1 MTCQESGNPFAISNR
16 RRYSDTARPYRAA
29 PFAAARS
36 DMITFLR
43 LGFPAV
49 AVSVA
54 VALMPLVTCA
64 QYADIRDGAGIV
76 WFVGSVLPDNPGRAR
91 IDLGDAH
98 ALSEGDALAVFRA
111 RDNHFV
117 PMGTIRVSQSLATW
131 SIPAATARFK
141 LETGDRVA
149 YVRTL
154 HQLGTG
160 PAFLD
165 HFLRQQI
172 VKTSHR
178 NGYSTVRQLEEA
190 DVLERFLIRQP
201 RWQRNQ
207 EHIAGTILS
216 SSVSRKDLQEMQP
229 LLNQVM
235 KFQDYQSLGVP
246 IEQTTGA
253 AWTSVLKTLTPADI
267 ELFDSIEFTAI
278 TADDGN
284 KPAETDPIADSAE
297 STKQIGAIRRHVD
310 ALLFL
315 RQPEERN
322 VVTIIC
328 AALEK
333 AQPQNERQ
341 WYSLQLR
348 GTQFAALADEKQLL
362 DEFELVMRRVRA
374 EE

>member
-1 MTCQESGNPFAISNR
+1 MIPILR
-16 RRYSDTARPYRAA
+16 R
-29 PFAAARS
+29 
-36 DMITFLR
+36 
-43 LGFPAV
+43 GFPAV
-49 AVSVA
+49 AFGIA
-54 VALMPLVTCA
+54 VALMHPVTS
-64 QYADIRDGAGIV
+64 ADDAYIRDGAGIV
-76 WFVGSVLPDNPGRAR
+76 WFVGSVLPNDGGKAR

-98 ALSEGDALAVFRA
+98 ALSEGDAMAVFRA
-111 RDNHFV
+111 RDSHFV
-117 PMGTIRVSQSLATW
+117 PLGTIRVNQSLATW
-131 SIPAATARFK
+131 SIPALTTKFE
-141 LETGDRVA
+141 LEAGDRVV

-154 HQLGTG
+154 QQLGTG
-160 PAFLD
+160 PEFLD

-178 NGYSTVRQLEEA
+178 NGYSTIRQLEEA

-201 RWQRNQ
+201 RWQKNQ

-235 KFQDYQSLGVP
+235 KFHDYQSLGVP
-246 IEQTTGA
+246 IEPTTGA
-253 AWTSVLKTLTPADI
+253 AWTSVLKTLTPADVEI
-267 ELFDSIEFTAI
+267 FDSIESTTI
-278 TADDGN
+278 VTDSGYP
-284 KPAETDPIADSAE
+284 PAETEPNADSAE
-297 STKQIGAIRRHVD
+297 SMKQIGAIRRHVD
-310 ALLFL
+310 ELLFL

-328 AALEK
+328 AALET
-333 AQPQNERQ
+333 AQPRNERQ

-348 GTQFAALADEKQLL
+348 RTQFAALADEKQLL